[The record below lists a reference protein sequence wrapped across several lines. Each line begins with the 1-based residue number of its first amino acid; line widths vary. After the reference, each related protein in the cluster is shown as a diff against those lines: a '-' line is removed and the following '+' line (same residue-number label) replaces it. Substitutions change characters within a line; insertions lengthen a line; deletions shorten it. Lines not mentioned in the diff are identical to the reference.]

1 MRQEAGVA
9 RGLEKTGK
17 TRFATHYWSALSVE
31 RNLSPIS
38 SLIRDGSA
46 TIKVSQL
53 LQRHTVWLLTLPQ
66 GLDDG
71 LFVRQYSN
79 AHMAYVR
86 ELATYTSIMA
96 PIARSIKALEGR
108 AANAADVYIFW
119 LAIAASLRKLFM
131 QDKDI
136 DAGVARNVTVIVN
149 RRYKEF
155 IDNSPT
161 DIYFTAF
168 FLDPRKSQYIT
179 RNKANTVM

>member
-1 MRQEAGVA
+1 MRQEVGVA
-9 RGLEKTGK
+9 RGLEKVGK

-31 RNLSPIS
+31 RNLLSIS
-38 SLIRDGSA
+38 SLVKDGSA
-46 TIKVSQL
+46 TIKVSDVL
-53 LQRHTVWLLTLPQ
+53 LHWVAQSLTPSQ

-71 LFVRQYSN
+71 VFMRQHSKANTTY
-79 AHMAYVR
+79 MR
-86 ELATYTSIMA
+86 ELTTYTSIMA

-119 LAIAASLRKLFM
+119 IAIAASLQKLFLE
-131 QDKDI
+131 DEDI
-136 DAGVARNVTVIVN
+136 DGELAHQVTAIVN

-168 FLDPRKSQYIT
+168 FLDPRKPQHST
-179 RNKANTVM
+179 RNKANIAV